1 MHMAAG
7 ASGFTWWSQTA
18 GRSVHTLSACCVH
31 GSMLGAGTLTMAG
44 EDGDVYLGPIC
55 AGPLV
60 HWLCGGR
67 RGHPGAGSGLRN
79 SAAHRRVCRCGGRGW
94 AMGHVL
100 PVADRSCVHAQR
112 LRLGCGCTGRGQE
125 CRGREPDI
133 PMGPSLTALG
143 KPMEV
148 ARERLFW
155 AILLP
160 NCWFRLLSS
169 SLETLLSRKKT
180 TGPVRGLGQRINP

>member
-1 MHMAAG
+1 MYIWDPSALAPRFTGCVGGAGVTPEQALGRETLPSTGVCAG
-7 ASGFTWWSQTA
+7 AG
-18 GRSVHTLSACCVH
+18 
-31 GSMLGAGTLTMAG
+31 
-44 EDGDVYLGPIC
+44 GP
-55 AGPLV
+55 
-60 HWLCGGR
+60 
-67 RGHPGAGSGLRN
+67 
-79 SAAHRRVCRCGGRGW
+79 
-94 AMGHVL
+94 MGHVL
-100 PVADRSCVHAQR
+100 LVADRSCVHAQR
-112 LRLGCGCTGRGQE
+112 LRLGCGCTGRGQG

-169 SLETLLSRKKT
+169 SLKTLLSRKKT